1 MYSQVFPHPSL
12 GGEDVDGI
20 LYLRVGYHEVGV
32 HMYRA
37 SGSSFTMTA
46 LGILDLL
53 LEGGAGLTSMDVKLH
68 GSGLILIG
76 LGPGD
81 LGLMTKNAIDTA
93 RDADFRFL
101 EGYTATLPSDQEGL
115 LTEFLGEWTMIMRPD
130 VENPTKLLD
139 LAERSTVALLVVGDP
154 MHATTHIDLLLRA
167 KDSGIPTLVIPGISA
182 TSLAVTRSGL
192 QSYRF
197 GRQITLPYSYG
208 DYLPTSPLE
217 LLFNNLSNNLHT
229 LVLLDL
235 DPTGMGVKKPVPM
248 SPGQA
253 GEILVKMHEKMD
265 GTDTPIPP
273 FDTSFLERECILL
286 SDLGTP
292 DQSLCSGSLD
302 DIAGIQSGRIHCMI
316 VPAEMDDIERAA
328 FEGIRI

>member
-1 MYSQVFPHPSL
+1 MC
-12 GGEDVDGI
+12 
-20 LYLRVGYHEVGV
+20 
-32 HMYRA
+32 RA
-37 SGSSFTMTA
+37 SGPSFTMTA
-46 LGILDLL
+46 LSPLDLL
-53 LEGGAGLTSMDVKLH
+53 LEGGACLTSMDVKLS

-81 LGLMTKNAIDTA
+81 LGLMTKHAIDAA

-101 EGYTATLPSDQEGL
+101 EGYTATLPSDQESR
-115 LTEFLGEWTMIMRPD
+115 LTEFLGEWTMMMRPD

-139 LAERSTVALLVVGDP
+139 LAEHSSVALLVVGDP
-154 MHATTHIDLLLRA
+154 MHATTHVDLLLRA
-167 KDSGIPTLVIPGISA
+167 KDRGIPTLVIPGISA

-208 DYLPTSPLE
+208 DYLPTSPLA

-235 DPTGMGVKKPVPM
+235 DPTGMGVKTPVPM
-248 SPGQA
+248 SPRQA
-253 GEILVKMHEKMD
+253 VEILGRMHERMYD
-265 GTDTPIPP
+265 NDNTSLPSDTAI
-273 FDTSFLERECILL
+273 LEWEGILL

-292 DQSLCSGSLD
+292 DQSLYSGSLK
-302 DIAGIQSGRIHCMI
+302 DIARVQSGRIHCMI
-316 VPAEMDDIERAA
+316 IPAGMDEMERAA
-328 FEGIRI
+328 FERYRI

>member
-1 MYSQVFPHPSL
+1 MC
-12 GGEDVDGI
+12 
-20 LYLRVGYHEVGV
+20 
-32 HMYRA
+32 RA
-37 SGSSFTMTA
+37 SGPSFTMTA
-46 LGILDLL
+46 LSPLDLL
-53 LEGGAGLTSMDVKLH
+53 LEGGACLTSMDVKLS

-81 LGLMTKNAIDTA
+81 LGLMTKHAIDA
-93 RDADFRFL
+93 AQDADFRFL
-101 EGYTATLPSDQEGL
+101 EGYTATLPSDQESR
-115 LTEFLGEWTMIMRPD
+115 LTEFLGEWTMMMRPD
-130 VENPTKLLD
+130 VENPKKLLD
-139 LAERSTVALLVVGDP
+139 LAERSSVALLVVGDP

-167 KDSGIPTLVIPGISA
+167 KDRGIPTLVIPGISA

-208 DYLPTSPLE
+208 DYLPTSPLA

-235 DPTGMGVKKPVPM
+235 DPTGMGVKTPVPM

-253 GEILVKMHEKMD
+253 VEILVRMHERMD
-265 GTDTPIPP
+265 DNASLPSDTAI
-273 FDTSFLERECILL
+273 LELEAILL

-292 DQSLCSGSLD
+292 DQSLYSGSLK
-302 DIAGIQSGRIHCMI
+302 DIARVQSGRIHCMI
-316 VPAEMDDIERAA
+316 MPAGMDEMERAA
-328 FEGIRI
+328 FERYRI